1 MFIGRKQEL
10 DFLNS
15 SYNSNKAEFIV
26 LYGRRRIGKTELITT
41 FCENKP
47 NIFYAAKESTDTA
60 QLRSFSEALI
70 TYDKERFRFLD
81 TFKDWETAFSAL
93 SDISSDKKLII
104 AIDEFPYMVKG
115 DKSIPSILQ
124 NLWDHKLKNANI
136 MLILS
141 GSSMSFIE
149 DEILGYKKPLYG
161 RTTGIYKLEPLPY
174 TDTVSFFPD
183 YSDEDKLLAYAV
195 LGGIP
200 HYLLQFDPQKS
211 LQENI
216 QSTILKR
223 GSVLYNEVEFLL
235 HEELREP
242 ATYNS
247 IIEAIALGNTEHND
261 IFTKTQIEQRT
272 LSVYLKNLVNLGI
285 VKRELPATSPVK
297 EQASSVKGLYTLTDN
312 LFRFWYA
319 FCYPNLS
326 LLEKGNSALVWHTY
340 IKNNL
345 HNFASKSFE
354 NVCIDYLFRLNASY
368 ALPAVFPEFSRWWG
382 KVTHKN
388 NDEKPYTVSE
398 EIDILA
404 ENKSDKIYLIGECKF
419 TNEPFDMTQLKKLIN
434 KLILRGT
441 VYYYLFSLNG
451 FTDGVKD
458 YAAQNANIFLVSA
471 HDLLS

>member
-10 DFLNS
+10 EFLNS
-15 SYNSNKAEFIV
+15 AYESNKAEFIV
-26 LYGRRRIGKTELITT
+26 LYGRRRVGKTELITT

-60 QLRSFSEALI
+60 QLRSFSETVI
-70 TYDKERFRFLD
+70 TYNKEHFKFVD

-93 SDISSDKKLII
+93 ADIAAEQKLVI

-161 RTTGIYKLEPLPY
+161 RTTGIYKLDPLPY
-174 TDTVSFFPD
+174 TDTVKFFPD
-183 YSDEDKLLAYAV
+183 YSDEDKLLAYAI

-200 HYLLQFDPQKS
+200 HYLLQFDPEKS
-211 LQENI
+211 LQDNVLN
-216 QSTILKR
+216 TILKR

-261 IFTKTQIEQRT
+261 ILTKTQIEQRT
-272 LSVYLKNLVNLGI
+272 LSVYLKNLINLGI
-285 VKRELPATSPVK
+285 VKREVPATSPVK
-297 EQASSVKGLYTLTDN
+297 EQANSAKGIYTLTDN

-326 LLEKGNSALVWHTY
+326 LLEKGNATLVWNSQ
-340 IKNNL
+340 IKENL
-345 HNFASKSFE
+345 HDYASKSFE

-368 ALPAVFPEFSRWWG
+368 ALPIVFNDFSRWWG
-382 KVTHKN
+382 KVTHK
-388 NDEKPYTVSE
+388 DESQKPYTVSE

-404 ENKSDKIYLIGECKF
+404 ECKAQKTYLVGECKF
-419 TNEPFDMTQLKKLIN
+419 TNEQFDMGQLKKLMA
-434 KLILRGT
+434 KLSLRGT

-451 FTDGVKD
+451 FTDGVKE
-458 YAAQNANIFLVSA
+458 YAAQNPNIVLVCA
-471 HDLLS
+471 HDLIS

>member
-10 DFLNS
+10 EFLNS
-15 SYNSNKAEFIV
+15 AYKSNKAEFIV
-26 LYGRRRIGKTELITT
+26 IYGRRRVGKTELITT

-60 QLRSFSEALI
+60 QLLSFSQTLI
-70 TYDKERFRFLD
+70 AYDKDRFRFLNI
-81 TFKDWETAFSAL
+81 FKDWESAFSAL
-93 SDISSDKKLII
+93 AEIATDQKLVI

-124 NLWDHKLKNANI
+124 NLWDHLLKNANI

-161 RTTGIYKLEPLPY
+161 RTTGIYKLNPLPY
-174 TDTVSFFPD
+174 SDTVKFFPD
-183 YSDEDKLLAYAV
+183 YSDEDKLLAYSI

-200 HYLLQFDPQKS
+200 HYLLQFDPKKS
-211 LQENI
+211 LQDNI
-216 QSTILKR
+216 QNTILKR

-261 IFTKTQIEQRT
+261 ILTKTQIEQRT

-285 VKRELPATSPVK
+285 VKREMPATSPVK
-297 EQASSVKGLYTLTDN
+297 EQANSAKGLYTLTDN

-326 LLEKGNSALVWHTY
+326 LLEKGNISLVWDTQ
-340 IKNNL
+340 IKENL
-345 HNFASKSFE
+345 HSFASKSFE
-354 NVCIDYLFRLNASY
+354 NVCIDYLFRLNAEY
-368 ALPAVFPEFSRWWG
+368 KLPAVFPDFSRWWG
-382 KVTHKN
+382 KVTHK
-388 NDEKPYTVSE
+388 DGTEKPYTVSE

-404 ENKSDKIYLIGECKF
+404 ENKAQKTYLLGECKF
-419 TNEPFDMTQLKKLIN
+419 TNEQFDMGQLKKLMS
-434 KLILRGT
+434 KLSLRGT

-451 FTDGVKD
+451 FTDGVKE
-458 YAAQNANIFLVSA
+458 YATQNRNVVLVST
-471 HDLLS
+471 HDITT